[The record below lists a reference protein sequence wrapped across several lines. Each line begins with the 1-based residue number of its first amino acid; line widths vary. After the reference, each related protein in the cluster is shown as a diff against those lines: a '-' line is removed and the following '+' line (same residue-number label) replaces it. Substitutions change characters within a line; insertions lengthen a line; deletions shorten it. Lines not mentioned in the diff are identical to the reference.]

1 MVASEQGMMS
11 DGYEIRVRH
20 RLGPPVSFLLR
31 DLEPRFGHDVTILWL
46 DGNDQPALQGTL
58 RRLGDLGLEIVSV
71 ERMDAES

>member
-1 MVASEQGMMS
+1 MMS

-31 DLEPRFGHDVTILWL
+31 DLEPRFGDDVTILWL

-58 RRLGDLGLEIVSV
+58 PTMRAAAPSEPLCKTRSFPCSTGP
-71 ERMDAES
+71 A